1 MRRPRTP
8 SPTGAAFRSILIP
21 GWGQLVTD
29 RPVLGR
35 VLIFATGLTCIVALT
50 VFLFVETVDVVAW
63 VADPNVILTIV
74 VVNLVVLVVRL
85 VSTESAWRA
94 RGGHRW
100 LAALFLAVIVSIPHV
115 AIGWAGLEARGSML
129 RLFPGD
135 TALAAAPSTTTTST
149 TLPTTTTTRLDLVVA
164 DTLPGQYNDDD
175 LVVTRTAGWHPF
187 GSERLNILLLGGDAG
202 PKRSGLR
209 TDTMMVASID
219 PESGDAALIGI
230 PRNFGNPTLTDGT
243 PVPVTQIG
251 HVYGWGLKHPEMFGD
266 TSYPGAAATRSA
278 IENMTGVE
286 IDYFVLVDLTGFA
299 DVVDSFGGVTL
310 DVEKA
315 IYGPLYDVET
325 GGYEMVTIPVGPQ
338 HLDGAHA
345 LAYSRARYG
354 SSDYAR
360 MGRQRCILASMAS
373 QADLLDLFARLGD
386 VLEAVESN
394 LTTDLPADL
403 IPELIR
409 LTPRVSAASIR
420 MVGFDQTWGSGH
432 TVTGHAIPDIERI
445 RAAVRQTIEDPSA
458 HPESGITTADAGC

>member
-1 MRRPRTP
+1 MRRSRTP
-8 SPTGAAFRSILIP
+8 SPAGAAFRSILIP
-21 GWGQLVTD
+21 GWGQVVTH
-29 RPVLGR
+29 RLTVGR
-35 VLIFATGLTCIVALT
+35 VLLFVTGLVGIAALT
-50 VFLFVETVDVVAW
+50 VFLFVEPVELAAW
-63 VADPNVILTIV
+63 LANPDVILTIV
-74 VVNLVVLVVRL
+74 VVNLVVLLVRL
-85 VSTESAWRA
+85 YSTESAWRA
-94 RGGHRW
+94 SGGHRW
-100 LAALFLAVIVSIPHV
+100 ITALFLAVVVSIPHV

-149 TLPTTTTTRLDLVVA
+149 TIPTTTTTRLELVVS

-175 LVVTRTAGWHPF
+175 LVVSRTAGWHPF

-219 PESGDAALIGI
+219 PESGDAALVGI

-251 HVYGWGLKHPEMFGD
+251 HVYGWGVKHPELFGD
-266 TSYPGAAATRSA
+266 TSNPGAAATRNA
-278 IENMTGVE
+278 IENVTGLE

-299 DVVDSFGGVTL
+299 DVVDAFGGVTL
-310 DVEKA
+310 DVDKA

-325 GGYEMVTIPVGPQ
+325 GGYEMVTIPVGHQ

-386 VLEAVESN
+386 VLDAVESN

-403 IPELIR
+403 VPELIR

-420 MVGFDQTWGSGH
+420 MIGFDQTWGTGH
-432 TVTGHAIPDIERI
+432 TATGHVIPDIDRI

-458 HPESGITTADAGC
+458 HAESGITTADTGC